1 MELKLNTKKE
11 SDTQHIAFQK
21 RLLTYPSLSPAWADV
36 LGNWLKQFNYYV
48 LDYNNTPADENRL
61 LEQLSLLIENCD
73 SSITDIELSA
83 LLANE
88 FEGLYWHCI
97 CYDHKEHWS
106 SIKEPYLKFKARHLG
121 DDVDQLILDTTHENS
136 QVVKQWLLSQL

>member
-1 MELKLNTKKE
+1 MNTQKLSNNLHKALQKGLLK
-11 SDTQHIAFQK
+11 H
-21 RLLTYPSLSPAWADV
+21 PSLSFAWFG
-36 LGNWLKQFNYYV
+36 LLENWLQQFNYYV

-61 LEQLSLLIENCD
+61 LEQLISLIEECD
-73 SSITDIELSA
+73 ASISDVEFSELLS
-83 LLANE
+83 NE

-97 CYDHKEHWS
+97 CYDHKENWS
-106 SIKEPYLKFKARHLG
+106 SIMEPYLKFKARHLG